1 MILGWDSMHQSL
13 IWFFCTVFDE
23 ELALIGYFEF
33 FGRDYLDDE
42 NDWLEW
48 SDGCI
53 VLRIMDMMY
62 FWCILLFLYIYLS
75 HSLLKKLTQFRHNS
89 KIKARSPTSQ
99 QNQPNHTYVT
109 VSLIFNLTLL
119 TLLFPINLPKSI
131 QAQFNKLQ

>member
-33 FGRDYLDDE
+33 FGRDDLDDE
-42 NDWLEW
+42 NYWLEW
-48 SDGCI
+48 SDGCR

-99 QNQPNHTYVT
+99 QNQPNRHLCYHLSDPQSNSPNTT
-109 VSLIFNLTLL
+109 
-119 TLLFPINLPKSI
+119 FPHKSTKI
-131 QAQFNKLQ
+131 HPSTI